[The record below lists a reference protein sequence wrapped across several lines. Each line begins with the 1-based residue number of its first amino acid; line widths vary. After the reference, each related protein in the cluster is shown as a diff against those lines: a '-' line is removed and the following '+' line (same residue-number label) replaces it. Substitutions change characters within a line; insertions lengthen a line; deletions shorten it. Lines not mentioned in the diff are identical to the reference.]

1 MPAWISFKEL
11 RRELRFVD
19 VLRHYKIDVKRRG
32 DRVTAFCPLPGHPAR
47 TDGTQRTSSL
57 SIHLGRNIFQCFGC
71 KASGNAVE
79 FAARMEGFDPS
90 NAEQFRTAAL
100 KVAEIFGINTGKGT
114 TPSES
119 KKDAKTEAGSIEAS
133 QKAAVINAPLN
144 FALKDL
150 DPDHPYLSERGF
162 NSATIEYFGL
172 GYCNRGLM
180 KGRIAIPIHDPVGQL
195 VAYGGRLIDDSKISD
210 ESPKY
215 RLPGDRQHGG
225 VLHQF
230 RKSLLLYNFHR
241 IRGSAGSVADLIVV
255 EGFPSTWWLHQCN
268 YPNVVALMGSDCS
281 DEQAQLIVRLTRPHG
296 IVWIM
301 PDGNE
306 AGRQCALSL
315 LERISPHRL
324 VRWICLSHDQQPTD
338 LSSEEL
344 HQRLDLWNQD

>member
-1 MPAWISFKEL
+1 MPEWISFREL
-11 RRELRFVD
+11 RRQLRFED
-19 VLRHYKIDVKRRG
+19 VLRHYNIDVKRRG

-47 TDGTQRTSSL
+47 TDGPPRTSSL

-71 KASGNAVE
+71 KKSGNAVE
-79 FAARMEGFDPS
+79 FVALMEGFDPS
-90 NAEQFRTAAL
+90 DTEQFRTAAL
-100 KVAEIFGINTGKGT
+100 KVAEIFGIRTGKGAT
-114 TPSES
+114 LSES
-119 KKDAKTEAGSIEAS
+119 KKDAKPEAVSVETP
-133 QKAAVINAPLN
+133 QKAAVINPPLD
-144 FALKDL
+144 FELKDL
-150 DPDHPYLSERGF
+150 AANHPYLRERGF
-162 NSATIEYFGL
+162 NPATIEYFGL

-195 VAYGGRLIDDSKISD
+195 VGYAGRIVDDSKISD

-215 RLPGDRQHGG
+215 RLPGDRQRQG
-225 VLHQF
+225 VLSQF

-241 IRGSAGSVADLIVV
+241 IRGSVGSVANVIVV
-255 EGFPSTWWLHQCN
+255 EGFPGAWFLHQCN
-268 YPNVVALMGSDCS
+268 FPNVVALMGSDCS

-306 AGRQCALSL
+306 AGRRRAVSL

-338 LSSEEL
+338 LTSEEL
-344 HQRLDLWNQD
+344 HQRLDLGNRN